1 MINIGAPIN
10 IEKLYKFDDDVSNPQ
25 LFETWKPKI
34 KAYLKDLKNQTPE
47 EYLVPE
53 SEIPETLDV
62 ESFDTIKYLKDTT
75 YLSNSEKLITAMDV
89 ITLEKSIA
97 SKKLSSVEVLKAFA
111 HRAVIANQFTNF
123 AAQIF
128 IKEALTKAKN
138 LDSYLAKT
146 GKTIGP
152 LHGIPV
158 SVKEQIGMAG
168 KITHGGWVAWLDY
181 IPKEDATSVKMLKK
195 LGAVLFVRTNEP
207 QTLMHL
213 DSNNNIT
220 GRTRNPYNSL
230 LSAGGSSGGEG
241 CCVSSHSS
249 AIGLGSDIGGSIR
262 APAGFCGCYGF
273 RPSSRRIS
281 TAGGVSSG
289 KGQESIVAVEGPLAH
304 SAADVNYFMD
314 GYINTG
320 KPWEDDPWSLPM
332 PWRHV
337 KKPEP
342 ADITVAIMYDNG
354 LVKPLPPIERG
365 LKEVTKK
372 LKAAGV
378 NVITLDPICISE
390 AYDVCHQLYTCD
402 GNRAQKEM
410 IRPSGEPLLPLTKWA
425 FSMGNGDKQLSITEN
440 RALNT
445 RRDNLRKKYN
455 DYFIQNKV
463 DFIISPTYASVAP
476 CTIQDGIA
484 GPYFWGYTSLWNVLD
499 LPTLVAP
506 TGMSQD
512 PKIDQAEIDYE
523 PRSEIDEIEHAKYIP
538 ELFSGAPI
546 CFQLTGRKYFD
557 EDVVAFGELFQDIM
571 EA

>member
-1 MINIGAPIN
+1 MINIGAPRN
-10 IEKLYKFDDDVSNPQ
+10 LEKLYKFKDDVSNPQ
-25 LFETWKPKI
+25 IFETWKPKI
-34 KAYLKDLKNQTPE
+34 KAYLEDLMRETPK
-47 EYLVPE
+47 EYLVPA
-53 SEIPETLDV
+53 SEVPENLD
-62 ESFDTIKYLKDTT
+62 EKAFDTISYLTKTKYLTDKEKSITSTSVID
-75 YLSNSEKLITAMDV
+75 LEKLI
-89 ITLEKSIA
+89 E
-97 SKKLSSVEVLKAFA
+97 SKKLSSVKVLKAFA
-111 HRAVIANQFTNF
+111 HRAVIANEFTNF
-123 AAQIF
+123 ATQFF
-128 IKEALTKAKN
+128 IKEALTRAKN
-138 LDSYLAKT
+138 LDEYLAKT
-146 GKTIGP
+146 GKTVGP

-220 GRTRNPYNSL
+220 GRTRNPHNSL

-241 CCVSSHSS
+241 CCVSSHAS

-262 APAGFCGCYGF
+262 APAGFCGCFGF

-304 SAADVNYFMD
+304 SASDVKYFMD

-332 PWRHV
+332 PWRQV
-337 KKPEP
+337 EKPKP
-342 ADITVAIMYDNG
+342 TDVTVAIMYDNG
-354 LVKPLPPIERG
+354 LVKPLPPIQRG
-365 LKEVTKK
+365 LNEVTKK

-378 NVITLDPICISE
+378 NVVTFDPLCISE

-402 GNRAQKEM
+402 GNKAQKEM
-410 IRPSGEPLLPLTKWA
+410 LRPSGEPLLPLTKWA
-425 FSMGNGDKQLSITEN
+425 FSMGNGDKPLSITEN

-445 RRDNLRKKYN
+445 RRDTLRKTYN
-455 DYFIQNKV
+455 DYFLKNKV

-506 TGMSQD
+506 TGLFQN
-512 PKIDQAEIDYE
+512 PKVDKVEEDYK

-538 ELFSGAPI
+538 ELFEGAPI

-557 EDVVAFGELFQDIM
+557 EEVVAFGELFEDIM
-571 EA
+571 KA